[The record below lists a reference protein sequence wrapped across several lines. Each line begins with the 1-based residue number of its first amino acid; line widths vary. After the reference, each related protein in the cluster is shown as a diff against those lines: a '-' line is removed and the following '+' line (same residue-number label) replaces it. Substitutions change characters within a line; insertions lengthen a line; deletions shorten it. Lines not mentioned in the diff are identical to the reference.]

1 MEMTDEEN
9 FDKALSYAYRLFKY
23 RPRSRKELQERL
35 KLQGYN
41 TAIINRVIHEFEQ
54 QGLID
59 DKLFAR
65 LWALTRIQRKSSSLT
80 NIKGELLLKGID
92 SQIIDDTL
100 GRLKKDFNEYEIA
113 KSLATKKLRL
123 LTGVKKL
130 NPVRNTAYSRGRK
143 ISNGVKAKKRL
154 FDYLKRRGFPFDT
167 IYKVLDEIISNDS

>member
-1 MEMTDEEN
+1 MIESHSYL
-9 FDKALSYAYRLFKY
+9 KALSYAYRLFKY

-41 TAIINRVIHEFEQ
+41 TAIIDRVIHEFEQ

-100 GRLKKDFNEYEIA
+100 GQLKKDFNEYEIA

-130 NPVRNTAYSRGRK
+130 
-143 ISNGVKAKKRL
+143 KAKKRL
-154 FDYLKRRGFPFDT
+154 FDYLKRRGFSFDV
-167 IYKVLDEIISNDS
+167 IYKVLDEIT

>member
-1 MEMTDEEN
+1 MTDEEN

-35 KLQGYN
+35 KLQSYN
-41 TAIINRVIHEFEQ
+41 TAIIDRVIHEFEQ

-130 NPVRNTAYSRGRK
+130 
-143 ISNGVKAKKRL
+143 KAKKRL
-154 FDYLKRRGFPFDT
+154 FDYLKRRGFSFDT
-167 IYKVLDEIISNDS
+167 IYKVLDEVISNDS

>member
-1 MEMTDEEN
+1 MTDEEN

-35 KLQGYN
+35 KLQRYN
-41 TAIINRVIHEFEQ
+41 TAIIDRVIHEFEQ

-59 DKLFAR
+59 DKRFAR

-80 NIKGELLLKGID
+80 NIKGELLLKGVD

-130 NPVRNTAYSRGRK
+130 NPAIARK
-143 ISNGVKAKKRL
+143 GGIKAKKRL
-154 FDYLKRRGFPFDT
+154 FDYLKRRGFCFDV
-167 IYKVLDEIISNDS
+167 IYKVLDEIYD

>member
-35 KLQGYN
+35 KLQSYN
-41 TAIINRVIHEFEQ
+41 TAIIDRVIHEFEQ

-130 NPVRNTAYSRGRK
+130 
-143 ISNGVKAKKRL
+143 KAKKRL
-154 FDYLKRRGFPFDT
+154 FDYLKRRGFSFDV
-167 IYKVLDEIISNDS
+167 IYKVLDEIYD